1 MGKLLNAVVKYPAN
15 KVFDTQWGEKVN
27 AVFECNGQE
36 IKIWADANSQ
46 KAETLKALTKGEHK
60 LILDDGGKYK
70 LLEDSQTSQPNGNGN
85 SNGNGKT
92 NSNYEPLTD
101 DKKRAIGQFITEQ
114 ADLLAF
120 CHETAYKA
128 YNKRFPHDPMDESE
142 SFALDSETIQ
152 KAGMS
157 LFITAQK
164 RFGI

>member
-1 MGKLLNAVVKYPAN
+1 MGKLLNAIVKYPAG
-15 KVFDTQWGEKVN
+15 KVFETKYGEKVN
-27 AVFECNGQE
+27 AVFMAGEEE
-36 IKIWADANSQ
+36 IKIWADANTQ
-46 KAETLKALTKGEHK
+46 KAEMLKSLVKGEHK

-70 LLEDSQTSQPNGNGN
+70 LLEDSQSSPTNT
-85 SNGNGKT
+85 NGNGKT
-92 NSNYEPLTD
+92 NSNYEPLSD

-120 CHETAYKA
+120 CHECAYKA

-157 LFITAQK
+157 LFITSQ
-164 RFGI
+164 RHFNL

>member
-60 LILDDGGKYK
+60 MILDDGGKYK

-92 NSNYEPLTD
+92 NGNTNKNYEPLD
-101 DKKRAIGQFITEQ
+101 PDKKREIATYIKDMAGLYGFCLEQ
-114 ADLLAF
+114 AKGL
-120 CHETAYKA
+120 
-128 YNKRFPHDPMDESE
+128 NKEGLTLPPDAIKDI
-142 SFALDSETIQ
+142 ATT
-152 KAGMS
+152 
-157 LFITAQK
+157 LFITSQ
-164 RFGI
+164 RHFNL

>member
-1 MGKLLNAVVKYPAN
+1 MGKLLNAIVKYPAG
-15 KVFDTQWGEKVN
+15 KVLETKYGEKVN
-27 AVFECNGQE
+27 AVFDCGGEE
-36 IKIWADANSQ
+36 IKIWADANTQ
-46 KAETLKALTKGEHK
+46 KAEMLKSLVKGEQK
-60 LILDDGGKYK
+60 LILDDNGKYK
-70 LLEDSQTSQPNGNGN
+70 LLEDSQTTQPNGNGN

-101 DKKRAIGQFITEQ
+101 DKKRAIAQFITEQ

-157 LFITAQK
+157 LFITTQ
-164 RFGI
+164 RHFNL

>member
-1 MGKLLNAVVKYPAN
+1 MGKLLNAIVKYPAGKTLN
-15 KVFDTQWGEKVN
+15 TQYGEKVN
-27 AVFECNGQE
+27 AVFDCGGEE
-36 IKIWADANSQ
+36 IKIWADAGTP
-46 KAETLKALTKGEHK
+46 KAEMLKSLVKGEHK

-70 LLEDSQTSQPNGNGN
+70 LLEDEKTSPTNT
-85 SNGNGKT
+85 NGNGKT
-92 NSNYEPLTD
+92 NNNYEPLSD

-120 CHETAYKA
+120 CHEVAYKA

-157 LFITAQK
+157 LFITTQ
-164 RFGI
+164 RHFNL